1 MPAAR
6 GMTMTTTSWTML
18 MTLLDTGPG
27 SRVLRVSFSPA
38 LGVQYQSPRQHLP
51 LRHHL
56 QLQKFLLV
64 SHSVEFITWAIN
76 HSPSTF
82 KSYYGII
89 RVLIVVE
96 FFSYIFTF
104 QCLSPRWSPALFLK
118 SRIQRR
124 LKRSRLSPPLMVH
137 SIVTFLQTP
146 RPSVQ
151 NLQVTIITDF

>member
-18 MTLLDTGPG
+18 TTLLDTGPG
-27 SRVLRVSFSPA
+27 SGVLRVSFFPA

-89 RVLIVVE
+89 RGLIVVKS
-96 FFSYIFTF
+96 FLLYFHFSVSVTEVITSPVPEVTYPTEVEEIETISAPHSSYDRDLPPDTKA
-104 QCLSPRWSPALFLK
+104 LSSD
-118 SRIQRR
+118 
-124 LKRSRLSPPLMVH
+124 PPGNYYH
-137 SIVTFLQTP
+137 
-146 RPSVQ
+146 
-151 NLQVTIITDF
+151 

>member
-18 MTLLDTGPG
+18 TTLLDTGPSSG
-27 SRVLRVSFSPA
+27 VLRVSFSPA

-89 RVLIVVE
+89 RVLIVVKS
-96 FFSYIFTF
+96 FLLYFHFSVSVTEVIT
-104 QCLSPRWSPALFLK
+104 SPAPEVTYPSEVEEIETISAPHGSYDRDLPQDTK
-118 SRIQRR
+118 A
-124 LKRSRLSPPLMVH
+124 LSSEPPGNYYH
-137 SIVTFLQTP
+137 
-146 RPSVQ
+146 
-151 NLQVTIITDF
+151 